1 MWVGLN
7 LIFKMPLTD
16 LWKGKSPEEIVR
28 QNQRAL
34 RKTMREIDRERAN
47 LEKQERKVIADI
59 KKTAKTGQMA
69 AVKIMAKDL
78 VRTRN
83 HIKKFHLMRANIQ
96 GITLKLT
103 TMKSQMAMAQ
113 SMKGVSRA
121 MNRMNA
127 QMKLP
132 QIQKIMMDF
141 ERESE
146 IMDMKEE
153 MISDTMEDVMGE
165 DEEEESEAVVQQV
178 FDELGLQWVDEL
190 SKAVPSSGPLRTD
203 TTMDFEERLEKL
215 KSSDAD

>member
-1 MWVGLN
+1 M
-7 LIFKMPLTD
+7 
-16 LWKGKSPEEIVR
+16 
-28 QNQRAL
+28 Q
-34 RKTMREIDRERAN
+34 
-47 LEKQERKVIADI
+47 
-59 KKTAKTGQMA
+59 
-69 AVKIMAKDL
+69 
-78 VRTRN
+78 
-83 HIKKFHLMRANIQ
+83 
-96 GITLKLT
+96 